1 MAQTDRTY
9 DPDHAIE
16 LAPRVWWVGHEQK
29 NDPFQ
34 CHVYLIEQGNNSVL
48 IDPGSKLT
56 FSGTLR
62 RIEEIIPFTSIRY
75 FICQHQDPDITGVM
89 PLIDQMI
96 SRPDAVVVTHW
107 RAKMLI
113 KHYELDMPFW
123 LIDENDWRLQ
133 LDDRELQFC
142 FTPYAHFPGAF
153 TTFDSESGIMFS
165 SDIFGGLTSQFALF
179 AESEEYLEAMKPF
192 HQHYIPSNDIM
203 QFVLHEIE
211 KFPIKMIAPQHGS
224 IIPEHLITY
233 MIDGLKTLDCGL
245 YLLPQ
250 FAADFGKLARFN
262 ESLKSIAKT
271 MIVHRDFKEIAT
283 ALLEIIR
290 REVAIDELHYY
301 ARLEDGRTIHFA
313 ENNRYHG
320 KIIDSSEE
328 AAGLLAKN
336 RSEWQQ
342 EIRETRIE
350 TASFRI
356 DPTTRQAKLMI
367 PLFQPN
373 ENIANVVIVM
383 TADEKAIDDRRLA
396 TMIEHMIL
404 PLQVSIQRELLFR
417 ELETERDRTYQRS
430 IRDPLTGMFTRTYM
444 NDFVQ
449 KLLDQQDRHDSQP
462 ISVLITDIDLF
473 KQINDTYG
481 HNQGDIVIKRISR
494 CIMDSCR
501 EIDIPVRLGG
511 EEFLVFSNNATID
524 QIQAFAER
532 LRQAVEKM
540 QWEAPMEGKK
550 VTASFGIAQRL
561 PSESLLDFIERADT
575 ALYRAKSAGRNRVCQ

>member
-1 MAQTDRTY
+1 MSETETAFDT
-9 DPDHAIE
+9 DHAVE

-34 CHVYLIEQGNNSVL
+34 CHVYLIEQGDNSVL

-56 FSGTLR
+56 FAGTLR
-62 RIEEIIPFTSIRY
+62 KIEEVVPFTSIRY
-75 FICQHQDPDITGVM
+75 FICQHQDPDITGAM
-89 PLIDQMI
+89 NLIDQMI
-96 SRPDAVVVTHW
+96 SRSDAIIVTHW

-113 KHYELDMPFW
+113 KHYELGMPFW
-123 LIDENDWRLQ
+123 LIDENDWRLE

-153 TTFDSESGIMFS
+153 TTFDSASGIMFS
-165 SDIFGGLTSQFALF
+165 SDIFGGLTDQFSLF
-179 AESEEYLEAMKPF
+179 AENEGYLEAMKPF

-224 IIPEHLITY
+224 IIPEHLIRY
-233 MIDGLKTLDCGL
+233 MIDGLKSLDCGL

-250 FAADFGKLARFN
+250 FASDFGKLARFN

-271 MIVHRDFKEIAT
+271 MIIHRDFKEIAT

-290 REVAIDELHYY
+290 REVVIDELHYY
-301 ARLEDGRTIHFA
+301 ARLDDGRTIHFA
-313 ENNRYHG
+313 ESNRYHG
-320 KIIDSSEE
+320 KIIDSSEKSPK
-328 AAGLLAKN
+328 LLAKS
-336 RSEWQQ
+336 RLDWQN
-342 EIRETRIE
+342 EIRESKVE
-350 TASFRI
+350 AAAFQV
-356 DPTTRQAKLMI
+356 DPATHQANLMI
-367 PLFQPN
+367 PLFQPD
-373 ENIANVVIVM
+373 EDVANAIVVM

-396 TMIEHMIL
+396 LMIEHMIL

-417 ELETERDRTYQRS
+417 EMETERDRIYQRS

-449 KLLDQQDRHDSQP
+449 KLLDQQDRHDRQP
-462 ISVLITDIDLF
+462 ISVLISDIDLF
-473 KQINDTYG
+473 KQINDAYG

-494 CIMDSCR
+494 CIIDGCR
-501 EIDIPVRLGG
+501 DVDIPVRLGG
-511 EEFLVFSNNATID
+511 EEFLVFSNNATIE
-524 QIQAFAER
+524 QIQTFAER
-532 LRQAVEKM
+532 LRQAIERM
-540 QWEAPMEGKK
+540 QWAPPMKGKK
-550 VTASFGIAQRL
+550 VTASFGIAQRQ
-561 PSESLLDFIERADT
+561 SGESLLDFIERADA

>member
-1 MAQTDRTY
+1 MTQAEMAY
-9 DPDHAIE
+9 NPDHAVE

-29 NDPFQ
+29 GDPFQ

-56 FSGTLR
+56 FAGTLR
-62 RIEEIIPFTSIRY
+62 RIEEVVPFTSIRY
-75 FICQHQDPDITGVM
+75 FICQHQDPDITGAM

-96 SRPDAVVVTHW
+96 SRPDAVIVTHW

-113 KHYELDMPFW
+113 KHYELGIPFW

-133 LDDRELQFC
+133 LDDRELRFC

-153 TTFDSESGIMFS
+153 TTFDPESGIMFS
-165 SDIFGGLTSQFALF
+165 SDIFGGLTSQFSLF
-179 AESEEYLEAMKPF
+179 AENEGYLEAMKPF

-211 KFPIKMIAPQHGS
+211 KFPIRMIAPQHGS
-224 IIPEHLITY
+224 IIPEHLVRY
-233 MIDGLKTLDCGL
+233 MIDGLKSLDCGL

-250 FAADFGKLARFN
+250 FASDFGKLARFN

-290 REVAIDELHYY
+290 REVEISELHYY

-313 ENNRYHG
+313 ESNRYHG
-320 KIIDSSEE
+320 KISDSSSEIPR
-328 AAGLLAKN
+328 LLG
-336 RSEWQQ
+336 RSKTLWQK
-342 EIRETRIE
+342 EIHQTKFS
-350 TASFRI
+350 TAVYKVNPKSGK
-356 DPTTRQAKLMI
+356 ASMMI
-367 PLFQPN
+367 PLFQPD
-373 ENIANVVIVM
+373 EDVANAIIVM

-396 TMIEHMIL
+396 MMIEHMLL

-417 ELETERDRTYQRS
+417 EMETERDRIYQRS

-449 KLLDQQDRHDSQP
+449 KLLDQQDRHDKQP
-462 ISVLITDIDLF
+462 ISLLITDIDYF
-473 KQINDTYG
+473 KQINDSYG
-481 HNQGDIVIKRISR
+481 HNQGDIVIKRISS
-494 CIMDSCR
+494 CIMERCR

-511 EEFLVFSNNATID
+511 EEFLVFSNNATLE
-524 QIQAFAER
+524 QINTFAER
-532 LRQAVEKM
+532 LRQSIEGM
-540 QWEAPMEGKK
+540 QWAAPMAGKK

-561 PSESLLDFIERADT
+561 PGESLLDFIERADA
-575 ALYRAKSAGRNRVCQ
+575 ALYRAKSAGRNQVCQ